1 MPTQAAATGSRVR
14 TYGRLLRG
22 APLVVADGWPVGSG
36 LMDLE
41 GRILDGRYRLGSLL
55 GVGGMA
61 RVYVASDRV
70 LERQVAVKVLSPPY
84 AQDPVFVERFRREA
98 RAAARLSH
106 PNIVAVFDSGSDA
119 DQPYLVMEYVAGQ
132 SLAELLARQGRLAPG
147 RAAELAVEV
156 CAALAAA
163 HAQGLVHRDVKPAN
177 VLVGPDG
184 QVKVTD
190 FGIVKA
196 SAATAT
202 LTGTGTVLGTAAYLS
217 PEQAQGGPVDARS
230 DLYGLGCVLYELVCG
245 SPPFG
250 SGADRSPVAVAT
262 RHVREPPEPPS
273 LRNPQVDPALDQVVL
288 TALAKDPAQRYQS
301 ATDMQEALQGVL
313 AGDATPALPTE
324 PLPAPLGRTGTTP
337 TATGPAAGDDGRGP
351 GWPRWALLAAG
362 TALGIALVL
371 ALLWLDGG
379 DTPAR
384 LPEAGSGAS
393 PATSAPSSTTPGSTA
408 TPAPAASGVEAA
420 LANLTAV
427 ITTARQQ
434 GTADQD
440 AEDLL
445 GQAGDLAKALQENP
459 KDKDKSKDEGK
470 GKRAGQG
477 EVAAK
482 KVAELERK
490 VDELIS
496 QGKIRP
502 PATTQIQQAVAQL
515 AQAVQQAG

>member
-1 MPTQAAATGSRVR
+1 
-14 TYGRLLRG
+14 
-22 APLVVADGWPVGSG
+22 
-36 LMDLE
+36 MDLE

-61 RVYVASDRV
+61 RVYLASDRV
-70 LERQVAVKVLSPPY
+70 LERQVAVKVLRSSD
-84 AQDPVFVERFRREA
+84 AQDPLFVERFRREA

-106 PNIVAVFDSGSDA
+106 PNIVAVFDSGSDGGL
-119 DQPYLVMEYVAGQ
+119 PYLVMEYVPGE
-132 SLAELLARQGRLAPG
+132 SLAQLLVSQGRLTPR
-147 RAAELAVEV
+147 RAVELAIQV

-177 VLVGPDG
+177 VLVSPDG

-196 SAATAT
+196 SAATT

-217 PEQAQGGPVDARS
+217 PEQAQGHPVDARS
-230 DLYGLGCVLYELVCG
+230 DLYGLGCVLYELLCG

-262 RHVREPPEPPS
+262 RHVSEPPPPPS
-273 LRNPQVDPALDQVVL
+273 ARNPQVDPALDQVVL
-288 TALAKDPAQRYQS
+288 TALAKNPAQRYQS
-301 ATDMQEALQGVL
+301 AIDMQDALQGVL
-313 AGDATPALPTE
+313 AGDAVPAAPTE
-324 PLPAPLGRTGTTP
+324 PLFEPLGRTGTGTTP
-337 TATGPAAGDDGRGP
+337 TAVGPAAGDDGRRL
-351 GWPRWALLAAG
+351 GWGRWVLLVAG
-362 TALGIALVL
+362 AILGIALVA
-371 ALLWLDGG
+371 ALLWPDGG

-384 LPEAGSGAS
+384 LPEGGPGAS
-393 PATSAPSSTTPGSTA
+393 PTTSAPSPTTPGSTA

-420 LANLTAV
+420 LANLRAV
-427 ITTARQQ
+427 ISAARQQ
-434 GTADQD
+434 GTADQE

-445 GQAGDLAKALQENP
+445 GQAGDLAKAPQENP

>member
-1 MPTQAAATGSRVR
+1 
-14 TYGRLLRG
+14 
-22 APLVVADGWPVGSG
+22 
-36 LMDLE
+36 MDLE
-41 GRILDGRYRLGSLL
+41 GRILDGRYQLGSLL

-61 RVYVASDRV
+61 RVYVATDRV
-70 LERQVAVKVLSPPY
+70 LERQVAVKVLSPSD

-119 DQPYLVMEYVAGQ
+119 EQPYLVMEYVPGQ
-132 SLAELLARQGRLAPG
+132 SLAQLLARQGRLASR
-147 RAAELAVEV
+147 RAVELAIQV

-163 HAQGLVHRDVKPAN
+163 HAQGLVHRDIKPAN

-196 SAATAT
+196 AAATT

-217 PEQAQGGPVDARS
+217 PEQVQGGPVDARS
-230 DLYGLGCVLYELVCG
+230 DLYGLGCVLYELLCG

-250 SGADRSPVAVAT
+250 SGADRAPVAIAT
-262 RHVREPPEPPS
+262 RHVSELPEPPS
-273 LRNPQVDPALDQVVL
+273 ARNPQVDPALEAVVL
-288 TALAKDPAQRYQS
+288 TTLAKDPAQRYQS
-301 ATDMQEALQGVL
+301 AVELDHALERVL
-313 AGDATPALPTE
+313 AGDAAPALPTE
-324 PLPAPLGRTGTTP
+324 PLLEPLGRPGTTP
-337 TATGPAAGDDGRGP
+337 TATGLAAGDDGRGP

-362 TALGIALVL
+362 TALGIALVIV
-371 ALLWLDGG
+371 LLWPDGG

-384 LPEAGSGAS
+384 LPEAGSAAS
-393 PATSAPSSTTPGSTA
+393 PATSAPSQTTPGSTA
-408 TPAPAASGVEAA
+408 RPAPSAPGVPAA

-434 GTADQD
+434 GTADQE

-445 GQAGDLAKALQENP
+445 DQAADLANALEAGR
-459 KDKDKSKDEGK
+459 KDNKGHNKDEGK
-470 GKRAGQG
+470 GKGQQ
-477 EVAAK
+477 AAK
-482 KVAELERK
+482 KLAELQRT
-490 VDELIS
+490 VDELIG

-502 PATTQIQQAVAQL
+502 PATTQIQQAIAQL